1 MRNSLSKLIP
11 PGFQA
16 LSSRKNE
23 LAECLYVSVSA
34 VIWGFN
40 GAIVNQVPLNAY
52 ATAFFR
58 VLFASLVLTPLLI
71 LTRRQE
77 AFQAARAWRSMLA
90 LGAFLSMG
98 WAFLFQSM
106 RLIAIADAVLL
117 NYMAPVFV
125 ALLSPLFLRERV
137 EKPVILALAMCMVGM
152 LIISYGYGLQTVGL
166 NMLGVLYGLLAGLGY
181 AGFIILSKKT
191 LANCSSL
198 TVASYSYL
206 ASTLILSPSLLNM
219 NPSLNLFSW
228 ILLFV
233 LGVFNT
239 AFAVTLYLKGLKLI
253 KAQKAVVFTYLEP
266 VSAAV
271 SGFLLLGQQLTLQT
285 LIGGLMILS
294 AGYLV
299 GSR

>member
-1 MRNSLSKLIP
+1 MSPRET
-11 PGFQA
+11 
-16 LSSRKNE
+16 E
-23 LAECLYVSVSA
+23 LAGCLYVSVAA

-40 GAIVNQVPLNAY
+40 GVIVNRVPLNAY

-58 VLFASLVLTPLLI
+58 VLFASLVLTPLLL
-71 LTRRQE
+71 LTRRRE
-77 AFQAARAWRSMLA
+77 AFQAAGAWRSMLA
-90 LGAFLSMG
+90 LGLLLSMG

-106 RLIAIADAVLL
+106 RLIAVADAVLL

-125 ALLSPLFLRERV
+125 AFLSPLFLRERV

-152 LIISYGYGLQTVGL
+152 LMISYGYGLQTVGL
-166 NMLGVLYGLLAGLGY
+166 NMLGVVYGLLAGLAY

-206 ASTLILSPSLLNM
+206 ASTLILSPTLLNM
-219 NPSLNLFSW
+219 NPSLNLSSW
-228 ILLFV
+228 VLLLI

-271 SGFLLLGQQLTLQT
+271 AGFLLLGQQLTLQT

-294 AGYLV
+294 AGYLA

>member
-1 MRNSLSKLIP
+1 MSPRET
-11 PGFQA
+11 
-16 LSSRKNE
+16 E
-23 LAECLYVSVSA
+23 LAGCLYVSVAA

-40 GAIVNQVPLNAY
+40 GVIVNRVPLNAY

-58 VLFASLVLTPLLI
+58 VLFASLVLTPLLL
-71 LTRRQE
+71 LTRRRE
-77 AFQAARAWRSMLA
+77 AFQAAGAWRSMLA
-90 LGAFLSMG
+90 LGLLLSMG

-106 RLIAIADAVLL
+106 RLIAVADAVLL

-125 ALLSPLFLRERV
+125 AFLSPLFLRERV

-152 LIISYGYGLQTVGL
+152 LMISYGYGLQSVGL
-166 NMLGVLYGLLAGLGY
+166 NMLGVVYGLLAGLAY

-206 ASTLILSPSLLNM
+206 ASTLILSPTLLNM
-219 NPSLNLFSW
+219 NPSLNLSSW
-228 ILLFV
+228 ILLLI

-253 KAQKAVVFTYLEP
+253 KAQKAVIFTYLEP

-271 SGFLLLGQQLTLQT
+271 AGFLLLGQQLTLQT
-285 LIGGLMILS
+285 LTGGLMILS
-294 AGYLV
+294 AGYLA

>member
-1 MRNSLSKLIP
+1 M
-11 PGFQA
+11 
-16 LSSRKNE
+16 SSRKTE
-23 LAECLYVSVSA
+23 LAGCLYVSVAA

-40 GAIVNQVPLNAY
+40 GAIVNKIPLNAY
-52 ATAFFR
+52 VTAFFR
-58 VLFASLVLTPLLI
+58 VLFASLALTPLLI

-77 AFQAARAWRSMLA
+77 AFQAARAWRSMIA

-125 ALLSPLFLRERV
+125 ALLSPLLLRERV
-137 EKPVILALAMCMVGM
+137 EKPIILALAMCMIGM
-152 LIISYGYGLQTVGL
+152 LIISYSYGLQTVGL
-166 NMLGVLYGLLAGLGY
+166 NMLGVLYGLLAGLAY

-228 ILLFV
+228 VLLLI

-239 AFAVTLYLKGLKLI
+239 AFAVTLYLKGLRLI

-266 VSAAV
+266 VSATFF
-271 SGFLLLGQQLTLQT
+271 GFLFLGQQPTLQT

-299 GSR
+299 GSK

>member
-1 MRNSLSKLIP
+1 MSPRET
-11 PGFQA
+11 
-16 LSSRKNE
+16 E
-23 LAECLYVSVSA
+23 LAGCLYVSVAA

-40 GAIVNQVPLNAY
+40 GVIVNRVPLNAY

-58 VLFASLVLTPLLI
+58 VLFASLVLTPLLL
-71 LTRRQE
+71 LTRRRE
-77 AFQAARAWRSMLA
+77 AFQAAGAWRSMLA
-90 LGAFLSMG
+90 LGLLLSMG

-106 RLIAIADAVLL
+106 RLIAVADAVLL

-125 ALLSPLFLRERV
+125 AFLSPLFLRERV

-152 LIISYGYGLQTVGL
+152 LMISYGYGLQSVGL
-166 NMLGVLYGLLAGLGY
+166 NMLGVVYGLLAGLAY

-206 ASTLILSPSLLNM
+206 ASTLILSPTLLNM
-219 NPSLNLFSW
+219 NPSLNLSSW
-228 ILLFV
+228 VLLLI

-271 SGFLLLGQQLTLQT
+271 AGFLLLGQQLTLQT
-285 LIGGLMILS
+285 LTGGLMILS
-294 AGYLV
+294 AGYLA

>member
-1 MRNSLSKLIP
+1 MSP
-11 PGFQA
+11 WE
-16 LSSRKNE
+16 NE
-23 LAECLYVSVSA
+23 LAGCLYVSVAA

-40 GAIVNQVPLNAY
+40 GVIVNQVPLNAY

>member
-1 MRNSLSKLIP
+1 MSPRET
-11 PGFQA
+11 
-16 LSSRKNE
+16 E
-23 LAECLYVSVSA
+23 LAGCLYVSVAA

-40 GAIVNQVPLNAY
+40 GVIVNQVPLNAY

-58 VLFASLVLTPLLI
+58 VLFASLVLTPLLL
-71 LTRRQE
+71 LTRRRE
-77 AFQAARAWRSMLA
+77 ALQAARAWRSMLA
-90 LGAFLSMG
+90 LGLLLSMG

-106 RLIAIADAVLL
+106 RLIAVADAVLL

-152 LIISYGYGLQTVGL
+152 LMISYGYGFQSVGL
-166 NMLGVLYGLLAGLGY
+166 NMLGVLYGLLAGLAY

-191 LANCSSL
+191 LENCSSL

-206 ASTLILSPSLLNM
+206 ASTLILSPTLLNM
-219 NPSLNLFSW
+219 NPSLNLSSW
-228 ILLFV
+228 ILLFI

-239 AFAVTLYLKGLKLI
+239 AFAVTLYLNGLRLI

-266 VSAAV
+266 VSAAIA
-271 SGFLLLGQQLTLQT
+271 GFILLGQQLTLQT
-285 LIGGLMILS
+285 LTGGLMILS
-294 AGYLV
+294 AGYLA